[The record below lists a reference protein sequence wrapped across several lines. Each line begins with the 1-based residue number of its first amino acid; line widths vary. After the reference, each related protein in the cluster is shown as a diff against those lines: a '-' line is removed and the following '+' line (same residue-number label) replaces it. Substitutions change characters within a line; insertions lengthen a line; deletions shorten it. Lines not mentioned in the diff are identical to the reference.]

1 MSTVA
6 TTDPVLTP
14 RQSTGISL
22 RGRLQDALPKIVLAP
37 SFVITIIFVYG
48 FIVWTAYL
56 SFTNSKTFPS
66 YALTG
71 ARAYQR
77 LWRWTF
83 ESDPPSSWYTSITNM
98 AIFGFLY
105 IGICLAL
112 GLFLA
117 ILLDQK
123 IRGEGLLRPIFLYP
137 MALSFIVTGVAW
149 KWFLDPGLGL
159 EQTLHHFGWTSF
171 HFDWIKNKD
180 FVIYTVVIAG
190 VWQASGF
197 VMAMFLA

>member
-14 RQSTGISL
+14 GQVTPISL

-37 SFVITIIFVYG
+37 SFVITLVFVYG

-83 ESDPPSSWYTSITNM
+83 ESDPPSSW
-98 AIFGFLY
+98 
-105 IGICLAL
+105 
-112 GLFLA
+112 
-117 ILLDQK
+117 
-123 IRGEGLLRPIFLYP
+123 
-137 MALSFIVTGVAW
+137 
-149 KWFLDPGLGL
+149 
-159 EQTLHHFGWTSF
+159 
-171 HFDWIKNKD
+171 
-180 FVIYTVVIAG
+180 
-190 VWQASGF
+190 
-197 VMAMFLA
+197 

>member
-71 ARAYQR
+71 PRAYQR

-105 IGICLAL
+105 IGICLVL
-112 GLFLA
+112 GL
-117 ILLDQK
+117 
-123 IRGEGLLRPIFLYP
+123 
-137 MALSFIVTGVAW
+137 
-149 KWFLDPGLGL
+149 
-159 EQTLHHFGWTSF
+159 
-171 HFDWIKNKD
+171 
-180 FVIYTVVIAG
+180 
-190 VWQASGF
+190 
-197 VMAMFLA
+197 